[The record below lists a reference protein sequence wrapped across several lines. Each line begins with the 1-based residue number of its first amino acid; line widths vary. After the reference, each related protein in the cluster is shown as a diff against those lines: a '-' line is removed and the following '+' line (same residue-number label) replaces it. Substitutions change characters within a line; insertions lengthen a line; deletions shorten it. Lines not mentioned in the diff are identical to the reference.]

1 MGLQN
6 YVELGL
12 VEFGISGGRAY
23 GAIKELQAFG
33 VFLGSGGRD
42 TVRHAYTSSY
52 AFFPS
57 SQRDPHRSLHYVEA
71 ALGMDFVE
79 V

>member
-1 MGLQN
+1 M
-6 YVELGL
+6 
-12 VEFGISGGRAY
+12 EFGISGGRAY

-33 VFLGSGGRD
+33 VLLGSGGRD
-42 TVRHAYTSSY
+42 TVRHAYASSY
-52 AFFPS
+52 ASFPS
-57 SQRDPHRSLHYVEA
+57 SQRDPHRSFLHYVEA